1 MPPTSSACR
10 LVSLSF
16 CLLVFCVRYFLLFH
30 QLAHD
35 EDLMIFLQTS
45 LFLVCPYAE
54 DNCVPLSP
62 KSSLTLSIILFL
74 CLSLLLSPLTGILLW
89 SRTGRPF
96 RPRRCRSLSSAVV
109 AFLLLLSAG
118 HILTAWMVGQMSH
131 HCPDLSHHWNV
142 SHHRYYVVVLVW
154 IYKKTG
160 FYIF

>member
-35 EDLMIFLQTS
+35 GDLMIFLQTS

-54 DNCVPLSP
+54 DRPNCVPLSP

-89 SRTGRPF
+89 SRTGRCGMKICPAW
-96 RPRRCRSLSSAVV
+96 SAVRKTSNINIDV
-109 AFLLLLSAG
+109 
-118 HILTAWMVGQMSH
+118 
-131 HCPDLSHHWNV
+131 WNKCCNWF
-142 SHHRYYVVVLVW
+142 S
-154 IYKKTG
+154 
-160 FYIF
+160 